1 MSCKRSS
8 KLERFLGFLF
18 SVAGL
23 WGVALPSLAYAN
35 GVEMKFL
42 EMDTNS
48 DGRVSRDE
56 HAQWAS
62 RMFERADANRDR
74 VVTTTETTA
83 PNLKKV
89 STVKRFDS
97 DGDGAL
103 KRDEY
108 AAAAQAMFDKMDTDH
123 DGYLTRAELKAGHDK
138 DVYET
143 SK

>member
-1 MSCKRSS
+1 MSCRRSS
-8 KLERFLGFLF
+8 KLDRFLGFLF

-35 GVEMKFL
+35 TVEMKFI

-48 DGRVSRDE
+48 DGKVSRDE

-74 VVTTTETTA
+74 VVTVTETTA
-83 PNLKKV
+83 PDLKKV
-89 STVKRFDS
+89 TVVRKFDS

-123 DGYLTRAELKAGHDK
+123 DGYLTRSELKAGHDK

>member
-8 KLERFLGFLF
+8 KLDRFLAFVF
-18 SVAGL
+18 SVAVL
-23 WGVALPSLAYAN
+23 WGLALPSLAYAN
-35 GVEMKFL
+35 DVEMKFL
-42 EMDTNS
+42 EMDANS
-48 DGRVSRDE
+48 DGRISRDE

-62 RMFERADANRDR
+62 RMFERADANRDQ
-74 VVTTTETTA
+74 VVTTAETTA
-83 PNLKKV
+83 PDLKKV
-89 STVKRFDS
+89 ATVRKFDS
-97 DGDGAL
+97 DGDGVL

>member
-8 KLERFLGFLF
+8 KLDRFLGFVF
-18 SVAGL
+18 GVAGV

-35 GVEMKFL
+35 GVEAKFL

-48 DGRVSRDE
+48 DGRISRDE
-56 HAQWAS
+56 HVQWAS

-74 VVTTTETTA
+74 VVTTAETTA
-83 PNLKKV
+83 PDLKKV
-89 STVKRFDS
+89 STVKKFDT